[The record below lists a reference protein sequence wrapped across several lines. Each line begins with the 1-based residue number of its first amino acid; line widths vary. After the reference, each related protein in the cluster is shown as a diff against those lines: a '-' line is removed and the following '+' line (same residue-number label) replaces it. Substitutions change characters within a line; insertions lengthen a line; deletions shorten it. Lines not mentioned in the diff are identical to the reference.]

1 MHIENLISMLFLEKL
16 GSLAHI
22 KIIFLSLHNFQIHIL
37 LCYSNI
43 SLTEINVFLYQS
55 IMSRKRTY
63 RGQLIV
69 TSIHI
74 HVHVNIRKRVDCLR
88 YIKKKGGG

>member
-1 MHIENLISMLFLEKL
+1 MF
-16 GSLAHI
+16 
-22 KIIFLSLHNFQIHIL
+22 
-37 LCYSNI
+37 
-43 SLTEINVFLYQS
+43 FLYQS

-88 YIKKKGGG
+88 YIKKKGGGGLNENNLYFFYHIQKGRKKITR